1 MVKDKVTGKMK
12 GFVSHV
18 KKFTLHSKVQFGK
31 SFGLE
36 IGNRGGAG
44 SELGESDNEF
54 TFGQTES

>member
-1 MVKDKVTGKMK
+1 MVKDKVMGKMK
-12 GFVSHV
+12 GFISHV

-36 IGNRGGAG
+36 IGSG
-44 SELGESDNEF
+44 LGDSDDEF